1 MSKPTLKVTADF
13 TEQFNETIKKF
24 RRDAV
29 LVGIPEDEAK
39 RKPGP
44 DEEQGPIN
52 NAALLAI
59 NEFGSPANNIPARP
73 AMAIG
78 IKNVQSEIIE
88 LLKKGAVM
96 ALSQG
101 FGAIDVYY
109 TRAGFAASSSIKKV
123 INSQE
128 GLKPLAPATIASRE
142 AQGFKGKKALLRTAQ
157 MRNAI
162 TFVVKGDTRGK
173 R

>member
-1 MSKPTLKVTADF
+1 MGKPYLKVTADF
-13 TEQFNETIKKF
+13 TDRFNDTVKKF

-29 LVGIPEDEAK
+29 LVGIPEQEAL
-39 RKPGP
+39 RG
-44 DEEQGPIN
+44 EEEIAGPIN

-59 NEFGSPANNIPARP
+59 NELGSPANNIPPRP

-78 IKNVQSEIIE
+78 MKNAQSTLID
-88 LLKKGAVM
+88 LLKKGAQM

-101 FGAIDVYY
+101 FKAIDVYY
-109 TRAGFAASSSIKKV
+109 TRAGFAAASSIKKV

-128 GLKPLAPATIASRE
+128 GLTPPAPATIAARE
-142 AQGFKGKKALLRTAQ
+142 ARGFKGTKALLVTAQ

-162 TFVVKGDTRGK
+162 TFVVKGFTPGERDG
-173 R
+173 